1 MELKDG
7 RIIEDLIITEHAKKR
22 FAERIMEK
30 DSALDISKFILEHQS
45 EIQERIEKM
54 IKFGTSIYKGKL
66 RDYNITEIFINGS
79 WAIILDKDLRKVITL
94 YKVDL
99 GCSEELNEAYVS
111 EMMNK
116 ILLTKEKYEEKKQQ
130 NQENNQQLSI
140 SIKDYQNKIKE
151 LKKMINDY
159 QKCIDGM
166 DMIISNN
173 AVELSFIDQEF
184 RNLVEK
190 LVCVRTA

>member
-7 RIIEDLIITEHAKKR
+7 RIIEELVITEHAKKR
-22 FAERIMEK
+22 FAERIMDK
-30 DSALDISKFILEHQS
+30 NSPLDINKFILEHQS
-45 EIQERIEKM
+45 EIKERIEKM
-54 IKFGTSIYKGKL
+54 VMFGTSIYKGKL

-79 WAIILDKDLRKVITL
+79 WAVILDKDLKKVITL

-116 ILLTKEKYEEKKQQ
+116 ILSTKQRYEEKRQQ
-130 NQENNQQLSI
+130 NQENNQQLSN

-151 LKKMINDY
+151 LKKMMNEY

-166 DMIISNN
+166 EMIISNN

-184 RNLVEK
+184 KNLVEK

>member
-30 DSALDISKFILEHQS
+30 DSALDINKFILEHQS
-45 EIQERIEKM
+45 EIKERIEKM

-79 WAIILDKDLRKVITL
+79 WAIILDKDLKKVITL

-111 EMMNK
+111 EMMSK

>member
-30 DSALDISKFILEHQS
+30 DSALDINKFISEHQL

-94 YKVDL
+94 YKIDL

-116 ILLTKEKYEEKKQQ
+116 ILLTKEQYEEKKQQ
-130 NQENNQQLSI
+130 NQENNQQLSN

>member
-7 RIIEDLIITEHAKKR
+7 RIIEELVITEHAKKR
-22 FAERIMEK
+22 FVERIMEK
-30 DSALDISKFILEHQS
+30 DSILDVNKFISEHQL

-94 YKVDL
+94 YKIDL
-99 GCSEELNEAYVS
+99 GCSEELNEAYVI
-111 EMMNK
+111 EMTNK

-130 NQENNQQLSI
+130 NQENNQQLFN

-151 LKKMINDY
+151 LKKMMNEY

-184 RNLVEK
+184 KNLVEK